1 MSDPSRTDLTMV
13 SSSPPPSS
21 SSRCKPIVMTSPEK
35 TCLQLII
42 NRVGEWP
49 FKRKGVKGI
58 LAIPIKKVFFW
69 IHHSNPYCFLNHIS
83 CVSIKMSFYEPRLD
97 LMGWF
102 YSHFEQS
109 YMEGRED
116 KTLKTQERQI
126 RRGGGGVKDQG
137 LESISLISFT
147 QRK

>member
-1 MSDPSRTDLTMV
+1 MS
-13 SSSPPPSS
+13 
-21 SSRCKPIVMTSPEK
+21 
-35 TCLQLII
+35 CLQLII
-42 NRVGEWP
+42 NRVGEGP

-58 LAIPIKKVFFW
+58 LAITIKKSFFFW

-109 YMEGRED
+109 YMKGRED
-116 KTLKTQERQI
+116 KTLKTQEGRI
-126 RRGGGGVKDQG
+126 RRGGGGGGEVERVKDQG